1 ANVAYNVNPV
11 ADQFEQAFQTS
22 TISNRLYSFFN
33 KCWFFDQVF
42 NDFLVRLFLHFGY
55 EVFVKALNKGTIEIL
70 GPYGI
75 SCTFWRLAE
84 RIIQLQSGFVIE
96 IIGNERDV
104 SVHHSVCMLKEC
116 FPEDGEGENALTSSL
131 SYSPTKLAKREA
143 VIEEATPSSV
153 STLLILVLD
162 SRSTG
167 RSPVA

>member
-1 ANVAYNVNPV
+1 MTRGRVPGGGGSSIVGI
-11 ADQFEQAFQTS
+11 QET
-22 TISNRLYSFFN
+22 RLYKLEERLHSSSRGVKRGAFCSASRKPFTIYPIALHR
-33 KCWFFDQVF
+33 
-42 NDFLVRLFLHFGY
+42 LVLY
-55 EVFVKALNKGTIEIL
+55 YALSYQIDLLSEIKSSSRFTL
-70 GPYGI
+70 VNC
-75 SCTFWRLAE
+75 S
-84 RIIQLQSGFVIE
+84 E